1 MALKKKPPE
10 PGAPMWIVTYGDMM
24 TLLLCFFILLAAFAN
39 YDKQDKMFM
48 TAIESIRE
56 ALGAPGQSGWLP
68 EDELDFKSLLVI
80 LQSLIPPD
88 NPKGEGHSDEPG
100 VDGRFYRVEK
110 IRDGVE
116 VVVGGPIA
124 FGTFSADI
132 EPPADQMLVGLA
144 PELIGKNNKI
154 EIRGHAT
161 NEPLPVN
168 APYKD
173 AIDLGYA
180 RARSVRDRLVDLGVD
195 PRTIRVAS
203 AGYYEPIL
211 NQTYHDGRRAANR
224 RVEIVITQAL
234 RADYTPP
241 PPTPQE
247 LAGES
252 ASGRTT
258 SAPSSNSV
266 APRTP

>member
-1 MALKKKPPE
+1 MAIKKKPPD
-10 PGAPMWIVTYGDMM
+10 PGAPQWIVTYGDMM

-39 YDKQDKMFM
+39 YDKKDKMFM

-56 ALGAPGQSGWLP
+56 ALGAPGQSGWFP
-68 EDELDFKSLLVI
+68 EDEIDFKSLLVV

-88 NPKGEGHSDEPG
+88 NPKGEGFSDEPG

-116 VVVGGPIA
+116 VVVGGPVA
-124 FGTFSADI
+124 FGAFSAKI
-132 EPPADQMLVGLA
+132 EPAADEMLVGLA

-161 NEPLPVN
+161 NEPLPMSS
-168 APYKD
+168 PFKD
-173 AIDLGYA
+173 AIDLGFA
-180 RARSVRDRLVDLGVD
+180 RARAVRDRLVDLGVD
-195 PRTIRVAS
+195 PRTVRVAS

-211 NQTYHDGRRAANR
+211 NQTYNDGRRAANR

-241 PPTPQE
+241 PPSARE
-247 LAGES
+247 IAAEAES
-252 ASGRTT
+252 GARPAS
-258 SAPSSNSV
+258 PPN
-266 APRTP
+266 P